1 MHPKTRPPARPCTPK
16 LTHVSMSPHPSPA
29 HRPVRRRELTL
40 RSPTPQTLNCV
51 NPENENAPE
60 VPVKGLNCDTV
71 TQVKEKLLDAVYK
84 GVPYS
89 QRPKAGDMDLGEQG
103 GRWPDGGRAR
113 L

>member
-1 MHPKTRPPARPCTPK
+1 M
-16 LTHVSMSPHPSPA
+16 
-29 HRPVRRRELTL
+29 

-103 GRWPDGGRAR
+103 WRWPDGGRAR